1 MSRWFEGDDNALLM
15 KVQVDT
21 TSSLIGYLF
30 EYPASRYLNALY
42 IIGEQTD
49 LGNKIREHLY
59 RKQDQ
64 YFTRYLHSIYDYIC
78 AHYRFFVL
86 TPGTLPFIEKTTEYE
101 NQTKNWIDYYRSF
114 VQDICSDNTLS
125 LNLIK
130 AVVYYDYEAGVKA
143 EQDALDHIKE
153 KYGLG

>member
-15 KVQVDT
+15 KVQIDA

-42 IIGEQTD
+42 IIGEQTE
-49 LGNKIREHLY
+49 LGDKIGEHLY

-64 YFTRYLHSIYDYIC
+64 YFTRYLHSIYDYIS
-78 AHYRFFVL
+78 ARYRFLVL

-101 NQTKNWIDYYRSF
+101 NQMKGWIDYYHSYVRS
-114 VQDICSDNTLS
+114 ICSDNTLS

-130 AVVYYDYEAGVKA
+130 AVVYYDYEEGVKA
-143 EQDALDHIKE
+143 EREALAHIEQD
-153 KYGLG
+153 YGIG

>member
-15 KVQVDT
+15 KVQVDA

-30 EYPASRYLNALY
+30 EYPASRYMNALY
-42 IIGEQTD
+42 IIGEETD
-49 LGNKIREHLY
+49 LGDKIREHLY

-64 YFTRYLHSIYDYIC
+64 YFTRYLHSIYDYIS
-78 AHYRFFVL
+78 AHYRFLVL
-86 TPGTLPFIEKTTEYE
+86 TPGTLPFIEKTTEYD
-101 NQTKNWIDYYRSF
+101 NQMKSWIDYYHR
-114 VQDICSDNTLS
+114 VVREMCSENTLS

-143 EQDALDHIKE
+143 EQDVLDHIQG
-153 KYGLG
+153 KYRMV